1 MQSRAT
7 LLVLFFALLSGRIY
21 SQGCSD
27 AGVCSVGLLSIVE
40 FRYEF
45 LPSDKSTLAKLDN
58 ENADIKISFD
68 GSTPDTASKKTNEVV
83 KKDSVINTT
92 VTNVDTS
99 KKTNPTSK
107 NFMNYFYKYPK
118 CQFQLSSSLG
128 IGDEKASIIIT
139 QFEGSFSIVKQKLF
153 AQIKVPY
160 TMVNGPLANTS
171 GLSDVT
177 LSLSYILL
185 NKNGKN
191 LSVTGG
197 VKLPTNDANI
207 KKDSLPLPM
216 VYQTSL
222 GATDIL
228 AGIKYSCKKWDVS
241 FGYQHS
247 FNGNKNE
254 YLYVTQPFE
263 PNYNNYSESNQTKRA
278 DDGIFR
284 INRIYRI
291 KRVVANTGLL
301 FIYHL
306 ADDVYTNNI
315 GESVKSIGSKG
326 LTINLNFALSVP
338 IYKNIDFFVVYGQ
351 PVVARDTQPDG
362 LKRYIFV
369 LGGFKYS
376 IL

>member
-1 MQSRAT
+1 VKSRST
-7 LLVLFFALLSGRIY
+7 LIVLFFAVLSQRIY

-68 GSTPDTASKKTNEVV
+68 GSTPDTASKKTNDVV
-83 KKDSVINTT
+83 KKDSAINTT
-92 VTNVDTS
+92 VSNVDTTI
-99 KKTNPTSK
+99 KTSSTSK

-118 CQFQLSSSLG
+118 CQLLLSSSLG
-128 IGDEKASIIIT
+128 IGDQKASIITT

-160 TMVNGPLANTS
+160 TMVSGPLANTS
-171 GLSDVT
+171 GLSDIT
-177 LSLSYILL
+177 LSLSYILQ
-185 NKNGKN
+185 NKNGKS

-228 AGIKYSCKKWDVS
+228 AGIKYSYKKWDFS

-254 YLYVTQPFE
+254 YLHIQPSFE
-263 PNYNNYSESNQTKRA
+263 NNYNNYSESNQIKRS

-284 INRIYRI
+284 INRLYRL
-291 KRVVANTGLL
+291 KRIVANTGLL

-306 ADDVYTNNI
+306 ADDVYTNSI
-315 GESVKSIGSKG
+315 GERVKSIGSKG
-326 LTINLNFALSVP
+326 LTLNLNIAISVP
-338 IYKNIDFFVVYGQ
+338 LTKTIDFFFVGAK
-351 PVVARDTQPDG
+351 PVVTRDTQPDG
-362 LKRYIFV
+362 LKRSLFV